1 MSSFCS
7 VCFAAAAAARCWV
20 CVCVCACVRACV
32 RVCVRAREHS
42 SSTAYPGCLYS
53 KVVARISV
61 HTPLDLLD
69 IEIVLL
75 YELVELYPDPVPEPT
90 VFRCF
95 DEIV

>member
-1 MSSFCS
+1 MC
-7 VCFAAAAAARCWV
+7 V
-20 CVCVCACVRACV
+20 CVCVRVCACV

-42 SSTAYPGCLYS
+42 PSTAHPGCLHS
-53 KVVARISV
+53 KAVARISF